1 LLTEGI
7 VYLAVDTTYW
17 IAVGTSAFGAVNQVE
32 VSQGKLKGSNLE
44 KLNAQTAICS
54 NDNSIMLTCADDCR
68 AQIVVISK

>member
-1 LLTEGI
+1 
-7 VYLAVDTTYW
+7 LAVDTTYW